1 MYLLKDIG
9 KREGKYYAINVPL
22 KDRIDDA
29 NFTRLFKT
37 VSNVTLFMQVT
48 GGGGYTKENV
58 ARCWA
63 VETGVL
69 LDAELPNGGIK
80 ENLNSKSYLSTIK
93 VQVLESLRCIQ
104 HAPRVQMQG
113 SRRELNDPE
122 NALIGA
128 FAGAIT
134 GAITTP
140 LDVMKTRLMVQVQSN
155 TRVGSSHRQARPK
168 GVWLFGVVNLSPEGE
183 GDVAGSGSKEGI
195 SLSLISQSQESSTL
209 PPYCSSTAVSS
220 VESSMASSSSTSKEQ
235 HSTLDHDI

>member
-37 VSNVTLFMQVT
+37 VT

-80 ENLNSKSYLSTIK
+80 
-93 VQVLESLRCIQ
+93 
-104 HAPRVQMQG
+104 

-140 LDVMKTRLMVQVQSN
+140 LDVMKTRLMVQDAMLN
-155 TRVGSSHRQARPK
+155 KIRILDTH
-168 GVWLFGVVNLSPEGE
+168 
-183 GDVAGSGSKEGI
+183 
-195 SLSLISQSQESSTL
+195 LI
-209 PPYCSSTAVSS
+209 
-220 VESSMASSSSTSKEQ
+220 
-235 HSTLDHDI
+235 

>member
-1 MYLLKDIG
+1 MRGSQSSHFLLSNRSRHSECVKFV
-9 KREGKYYAINVPL
+9 KKFNLPL
-22 KDRIDDA
+22 
-29 NFTRLFKT
+29 L
-37 VSNVTLFMQVT
+37 VT

-69 LDAELPNGGIK
+69 LDAELPNDGIK
-80 ENLNSKSYLSTIK
+80 YFAPDYTLKIPNGCMLDAFLENLNSKSYLSTIK

-104 HAPRVQMQG
+104 HAPRVQMQR

-140 LDVMKTRLMVQVQSN
+140 LDVMKTRLMVQDAILN
-155 TRVGSSHRQARPK
+155 KITMLDTH
-168 GVWLFGVVNLSPEGE
+168 
-183 GDVAGSGSKEGI
+183 
-195 SLSLISQSQESSTL
+195 LI
-209 PPYCSSTAVSS
+209 
-220 VESSMASSSSTSKEQ
+220 
-235 HSTLDHDI
+235 